1 MIPKRYIG
9 DAVYVDHDGFAVV
22 ITTESGIDE
31 EATNIVYMEP
41 SVLKQFEA
49 YLADL
54 KQAVATAKVLT
65 VESKASLV
73 EDGTEVSE

>member
-22 ITTESGIDE
+22 ITTENGI
-31 EATNIVYMEP
+31 EATNTVYMEP

-54 KQAVATAKVLT
+54 KQAIATAKVLT
-65 VESKASLV
+65 VESTASLKKR
-73 EDGTEVSE
+73 G

>member
-22 ITTESGIDE
+22 ITTENGI
-31 EATNIVYMEP
+31 EATNTVYMEP

-49 YLADL
+49 YIEDV
-54 KQAVATAKVLT
+54 KQDIATAKVLT
-65 VESKASLV
+65 IESKASLV
-73 EDGTEVSE
+73 GNGKE